1 MLENLKSLKGDMK
14 NKGWTICSFIFRY
27 KNTNYIVLVKR
38 FVGSVKRI
46 SKYALV
52 KLEFMKEDNLMD
64 SLEVEANSHSLIV
77 EAKTLREYFGI
88 EYNDNLGDIINQFS
102 KQLGNSIPIN
112 IKNNISN
119 IEKQAM
125 VRSLSISDSEDPE
138 KIYCTMVRR
147 NPEGKKRSEFNSDK
161 TKLLRSELFKYFKD
175 DESISF
181 CYSTELTKENDDA
194 TILKN
199 FSK

>member
-1 MLENLKSLKGDMK
+1 MLENLKSLKEDMK

-46 SKYALV
+46 SEYALV
-52 KLEFMKEDNLMD
+52 KLEFMKGDNLMD
-64 SLEVEANSHSLIV
+64 SLEAEANSHSLIV
-77 EAKTLREYFGI
+77 DAKILREYFGI

-102 KQLGNSIPIN
+102 KQLGNSIPIH

-125 VRSLSISDSEDPE
+125 VRSLSISDSEDP
-138 KIYCTMVRR
+138 KRIYCTMVRR
-147 NPEGKKRSEFNSDK
+147 NPEGKKRVNLILIKQNYLEASCLS
-161 TKLLRSELFKYFKD
+161 
-175 DESISF
+175 
-181 CYSTELTKENDDA
+181 
-194 TILKN
+194 ILKMI
-199 FSK
+199 KA